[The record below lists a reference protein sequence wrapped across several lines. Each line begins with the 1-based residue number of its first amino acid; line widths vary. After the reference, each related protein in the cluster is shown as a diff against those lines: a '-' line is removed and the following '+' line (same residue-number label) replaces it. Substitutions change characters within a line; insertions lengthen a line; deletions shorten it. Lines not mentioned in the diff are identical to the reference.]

1 MSQVVERMPG
11 DVNDVTLATKMR
23 PSGGSTG
30 SLHMKF
36 EPHPVLVGTMKPAKG
51 ANENTLASTSG
62 EKIK

>member
-51 ANENTLASTSG
+51 ANETL
-62 EKIK
+62 